1 MLHYSVTQVTFTCKT
16 LLLFYMANC
25 IVELDVLS
33 LCADCDTECIMIL
46 KVYKMNQMLFALV
59 QYSARIIISV
69 MNSHGKVFSN
79 QINIY
84 ILIYCFTTLLIFK
97 KIEFGYIMK
106 LWTISSAL

>member
-1 MLHYSVTQVTFTCKT
+1 MLHYTGNIHPHAKT
-16 LLLFYMANC
+16 LLLGYMANC
-25 IVELDVLS
+25 IVEFDVLS

-59 QYSARIIISV
+59 HYSARIIISV

-84 ILIYCFTTLLIFK
+84 NPHLLFYYITYFK
-97 KIEFGYIMK
+97 K
-106 LWTISSAL
+106 